1 MRKSMRI
8 KNVVLVSTAM
18 IFTATAFAQGGPK
31 WELYGDYSY
40 MLFNPTLSGL
50 QSRALNGGGGGVQVN
65 FGRYFGIKG
74 DFQGYA
80 STQWTLTSSGPT
92 VTPHG
97 GTVPAGTFT
106 SSANMF
112 TYGFGPV
119 FGVHTSRFYVYGE
132 FLIGQSNTSGYG
144 DLVTSVN
151 NAGGKLSKSGTQHP
165 LTTAT
170 GGGLDWRMNKSFA
183 LRLGEMDWVVTR
195 YTNPITDQNRQNS
208 FRYLGGIVF
217 TFGE

>member
-18 IFTATAFAQGGPK
+18 IFTATAFAQNKPK

-40 MLFNPTLSGL
+40 MQFNPTLSGL

-97 GTVPAGTFT
+97 TVPAGTFK
-106 SSANMF
+106 SSGNMF
-112 TYGFGPV
+112 TYLVGPT
-119 FGVHTSRFYVYGE
+119 FGVHTTRFYVYGE
-132 FLIGQSNTSGYG
+132 VLLGQSNTSLYG
-144 DLVTSVN
+144 DLVTSIN
-151 NAGGKLSKSGTQHP
+151 NGGGKVSGSGTQHP
-165 LTTAT
+165 FTTAA
-170 GGGLDWRMNKSFA
+170 GGGLDWRMNKSVA
-183 LRLGEMDWVVTR
+183 LRLGEMDWVGTR
-195 YTNPITDQNRQNS
+195 YSNPITDQNKQNS

-217 TFGE
+217 TFGGE